1 MTIWR
6 AIGHQL
12 RHPRGRAGWA
22 TGRFMRLVNIRPN
35 NLAITAL
42 DVQPDD
48 HVLELGC
55 GPGHG
60 LALLAARAPRG
71 IVFGLDQSSEM
82 VSQARAANRAA
93 VRSGSVRLF
102 QSRFEQLPF
111 PDRSMDKVLAV
122 NVAYFWQDSGRV
134 LNEVRR
140 VLRPGG
146 LVSVYVT
153 DAGTMRRWKFA
164 EAETHRLFDLVSLG
178 QTLYAGG
185 FRAEGIVVED
195 VRVTRSIAGLVATAV
210 A

>member
-1 MTIWR
+1 
-6 AIGHQL
+6 
-12 RHPRGRAGWA
+12 
-22 TGRFMRLVNIRPN
+22 MRLVNIRPN
-35 NLAITAL
+35 KLAIAAL

-48 HVLELGC
+48 RVLELGC

-60 LALLAARAPRG
+60 LALLTARAPRG
-71 IVFGLDQSSEM
+71 IVFGLDQSREM
-82 VSQARAANRAA
+82 VTQARAANRAA
-93 VRSGSVRLF
+93 VRSGGVRLL

-153 DAGTMRRWKFA
+153 DAGTMCRWKFA

-195 VRVTRSIAGLVATAV
+195 VRVTRNIAGLVATAV